1 MKNELTGDHSKAVDN
16 ADTPVLVDDF
26 QRYSKQQLK
35 YQVGD
40 NVPIPSTASSIHTTQ
55 YETY

>member
-1 MKNELTGDHSKAVDN
+1 MIQAVVNINELTGDHSKAVDN

-35 YQVGD
+35 YQV
-40 NVPIPSTASSIHTTQ
+40 
-55 YETY
+55 